1 MEDQKVCKDAQSLIK
16 IFFFWAPLVDFSLQ
30 TWHYAAIHVCVC
42 VHSHVQW
49 NHIQNLYKLNI
60 MCGRQQSVLDLQV
73 FYTPKLCS
81 FVFKFSFSNKGTDL
95 SYATSYRTNVLI

>member
-1 MEDQKVCKDAQSLIK
+1 
-16 IFFFWAPLVDFSLQ
+16 
-30 TWHYAAIHVCVC
+30 
-42 VHSHVQW
+42 
-49 NHIQNLYKLNI
+49 

-81 FVFKFSFSNKGTDL
+81 FVFKFSFSIKGTDL

>member
-42 VHSHVQW
+42 VCIHMY
-49 NHIQNLYKLNI
+49 NEII
-60 MCGRQQSVLDLQV
+60 
-73 FYTPKLCS
+73 
-81 FVFKFSFSNKGTDL
+81 FKIC
-95 SYATSYRTNVLI
+95 TNSI